1 MAKTRNIFS
10 DLPPGRYDGITVYVR
25 NGKVVKR
32 RSKNDK
38 GNPSKSKIQSS
49 ARLRWNNV
57 QHLWSAFP
65 QEWRP
70 RYQNRAAGCSNYNTF
85 MSLNMHITPIY
96 FTRQEVENY
105 ASVLMPL
112 VVSHGILKEIATEH
126 DGTGVASNI
135 AMGDFA
141 VTPQTT
147 VGQFSKAIVEHN
159 RDFGQGDWLTF
170 VQGTQEMD
178 ALAPRAR
185 FVCHTVVLDLLSVQP
200 LAEAVGSSD
209 GFEVRDGV
217 LASSVA
223 TGAATWVH
231 ERPTADGETLVSTQ
245 QLWCDNEEMIAQ
257 YTSQEALARAA
268 ASYSKGKAD
277 FLRPEPTLTDTAG
290 KL

>member
-1 MAKTRNIFS
+1 MAQLVSKFPI
-10 DLPPGRYDGITVYVR
+10 LPPGRYDGFTVYMR
-25 NGKVVKR
+25 NGKPIVR

-38 GNPSKSKIQSS
+38 GNPSKSQVQSA

-57 QHLWSAFP
+57 QRLWSAFP

-96 FTRQEVENY
+96 FTRQEVKNY

-126 DGTGVASNI
+126 DGTGLASNI
-135 AMGDFA
+135 AVGDFV

-170 VQGTQEMD
+170 VMGKQTMD
-178 ALAPRAR
+178 AFAPRAM

-200 LAEAVGSSD
+200 LAEAVGNSD
-209 GFEVRDGV
+209 GFEVRGGV
-217 LASSVA
+217 VASRVVE
-223 TGAATWVH
+223 GAATWVH
-231 ERPTADGETLVSTQ
+231 ERPTTDGETLVSTQ

-268 ASYSKGKAD
+268 ESYSKGKAD
-277 FLRPEPTLTDTAG
+277 FLRPESTLTDTAG